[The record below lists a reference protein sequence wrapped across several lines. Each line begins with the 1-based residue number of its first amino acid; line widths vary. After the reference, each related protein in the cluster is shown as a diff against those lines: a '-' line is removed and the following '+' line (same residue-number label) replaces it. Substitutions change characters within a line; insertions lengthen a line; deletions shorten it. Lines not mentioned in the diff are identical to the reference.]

1 MAVWAAVK
9 IDWLKAIKAIISG
22 QVGTVPTLRRRI
34 DTGDGGQGVGGSRAR
49 SLDCLVTGETA
60 DGVSS
65 RSVHNERSLLVGADN
80 PSPAYIDRVSAM
92 EAIYKM
98 AMEGCK
104 GDLHVA
110 TRGLSLLRHQ
120 NGCGDWVKYRFVD
133 ATSCSAG
140 G

>member
-1 MAVWAAVK
+1 M
-9 IDWLKAIKAIISG
+9 IEAIISG
-22 QVGTVPTLRRRI
+22 QTGTVPLVSGRI
-34 DTGDGGQGVGGSRAR
+34 DTDDSGQRFGGPGASSTGYIAA
-49 SLDCLVTGETA
+49 GETA

-104 GDLHVA
+104 GDLPVA

-120 NGCGDWVKYRFVD
+120 NGCGDRVKYRFVD